1 MNHRYK
7 TNPSVSTATTSRF
20 SSQME
25 LRKFAP
31 FVFLL
36 HLGVLST
43 AVKGI
48 YTTVFVLRYSIIRN
62 IFLTKI
68 FKFFILENLIHF
80 VQSLLIHICF
90 LGKMFY
96 FRLHLT
102 QVLTVRSFEF
112 FGMCFVYKFG
122 EHITPFPV
130 SPFFCN

>member
-20 SSQME
+20 GSQME

-62 IFLTKI
+62 IFL
-68 FKFFILENLIHF
+68 NPIHF
-80 VQSLLIHICF
+80 VQSLLVHIYF

-102 QVLTVRSFEF
+102 QILTVRSFEF